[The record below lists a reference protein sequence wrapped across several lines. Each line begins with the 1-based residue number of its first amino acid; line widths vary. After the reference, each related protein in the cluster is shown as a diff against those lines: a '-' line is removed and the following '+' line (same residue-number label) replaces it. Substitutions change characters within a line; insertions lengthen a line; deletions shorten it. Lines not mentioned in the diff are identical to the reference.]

1 MKRRTKCQYT
11 DVHKNGRTG
20 VILHPIKPI
29 FCTDNLYT
37 MGNHIIRKNRM
48 KKIFLCTKRCILLQ
62 ELNFKQIWTC
72 CGLWTFL
79 FCLESADFLEA
90 SAHRAQYA
98 HRDRRFGFLNGRGW
112 QIGIQYKR
120 QFVNGVGVKGSKL

>member
-20 VILHPIKPI
+20 VIFHPIKPI
-29 FCTDNLYT
+29 FCTDNFYT
-37 MGNHIIRKNRM
+37 MGNHIILKKLM
-48 KKIFLCTKRCILLQ
+48 KKIFLCTKRCHLLQ
-62 ELNFKQIWTC
+62 ALNFKQIWTC

-112 QIGIQYKR
+112 QIGILYKR
-120 QFVNGVGVKGSKL
+120 QFVNASALKG